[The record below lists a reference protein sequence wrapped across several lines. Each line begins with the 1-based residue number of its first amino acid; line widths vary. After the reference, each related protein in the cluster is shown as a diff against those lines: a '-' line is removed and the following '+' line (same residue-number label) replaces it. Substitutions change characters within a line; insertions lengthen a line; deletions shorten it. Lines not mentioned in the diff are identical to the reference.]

1 MATGVVMIDNGE
13 LTAILRAAARAEIL
27 PRFRNL
33 GAGDIATK
41 SDPHD
46 LVTEA
51 DTAAE
56 VRITEA
62 LRARLPQALI
72 VGEEAV
78 SANASLLDG
87 LGTAELSAIIDP
99 VDGTWNFARG
109 LALFGMIL
117 ALGARGRVTH
127 GILYDPLL
135 DDRVEAR
142 EDGPC
147 EMVTA
152 DGNRRRLATSPIAD
166 PALMT
171 VYLPLALVP
180 RERRP
185 ALAATFAEFGRV
197 GGLRCSCHEYRLIAQ
212 GHAEAAL
219 AAVLNP
225 WDHAAGALAVTRAGG
240 VARMLDG
247 DDYHLG
253 LARDAGYL
261 LTASSEAAWEA
272 MAVRLRPALL

>member
-1 MATGVVMIDNGE
+1 MIDIGE
-13 LTAILRAAARAEIL
+13 LAEILKAAARAEIL
-27 PRFRNL
+27 PRFRRL

-41 SDPHD
+41 DGPDD

-51 DTAAE
+51 DTRAE
-56 VRITEA
+56 LRIMAA
-62 LRARLPQALI
+62 LRDLLPGALI
-72 VGEEAV
+72 IGEEAV
-78 SANASLLDG
+78 SEDAALLDG

-117 ALGARGRVTH
+117 ALGERGRVTR

-135 DDRVEAR
+135 DDRIEAH

-152 DGNRRRLATSPIAD
+152 DGVRRVLSTSDITD
-166 PALMT
+166 PERMNL
-171 VYLPLALVP
+171 YISLALLP
-180 RERRP
+180 AERQP
-185 ALAATFAEFGRV
+185 AVAAAFPAFGRV
-197 GGLRCSCHEYRLIAQ
+197 TSLRCSCHEYRLIAQ
-212 GHAEAAL
+212 GYAEAAL

-225 WDHAAGALAVTRAGG
+225 WDHGAGALAVTRAGG

-247 DDYHLG
+247 RDYHLG
-253 LARDAGYL
+253 LPRDAGYL
-261 LTASSEAAWEA
+261 LTAASEAAWEA
-272 MAVRLRPALL
+272 AAARLGPALL

>member
-1 MATGVVMIDNGE
+1 MIDNGE
-13 LTAILRAAARAEIL
+13 LAKILKAAARAEIL
-27 PRFRNL
+27 PRFRRL

-41 SDPHD
+41 SGPDD

-51 DTAAE
+51 DTRAE
-56 VRITEA
+56 IHISAA
-62 LRARLPQALI
+62 LRDLLPGALI
-72 VGEEAV
+72 VGEESV
-78 SANASLLDG
+78 SEDATLLDG

-117 ALGARGRVTH
+117 ALGERGRVTH
-127 GILYDPLL
+127 GLLYDPLL
-135 DDRVEAR
+135 DDRIEAH

-147 EMVTA
+147 ELVTS
-152 DGNRRRLATSPIAD
+152 DGGRRVLSTSEISD
-166 PALMT
+166 PDRMNLY
-171 VYLPLALVP
+171 VPLALL
-180 RERRP
+180 P
-185 ALAATFAEFGRV
+185 ADRQHAVAAAFPGFGRV
-197 GGLRCSCHEYRLIAQ
+197 TSLRCSCHEYRLIAQ

-247 DDYHLG
+247 RSYHLG
-253 LARDAGYL
+253 LPRDAGYL

-272 MAVRLRPALL
+272 VAARLGPALL

>member
-1 MATGVVMIDNGE
+1 MIDNAE
-13 LTAILRAAARAEIL
+13 LAKILKAAARAEIL
-27 PRFRNL
+27 PRFRRL

-41 SDPHD
+41 SGPDD

-51 DTAAE
+51 DTRAE
-56 VRITEA
+56 IHISAA
-62 LRARLPQALI
+62 LRDLLPGALI
-72 VGEEAV
+72 VGEESV
-78 SANASLLDG
+78 SEDATLLDG

-117 ALGARGRVTH
+117 ALGERGRVTH
-127 GILYDPLL
+127 GLLYDPLL
-135 DDRVEAR
+135 DDRIEAH

-147 EMVTA
+147 ELVTS
-152 DGNRRRLATSPIAD
+152 DGGRRVLSTSEISD
-166 PALMT
+166 PARMNLY
-171 VYLPLALVP
+171 VPLALL
-180 RERRP
+180 P
-185 ALAATFAEFGRV
+185 ADRQHAVAAAFPGFGRV
-197 GGLRCSCHEYRLIAQ
+197 TSLRCSCHEYRLIAQ

-247 DDYHLG
+247 RNYHLG
-253 LARDAGYL
+253 LPRDAGYL

-272 MAVRLRPALL
+272 VAARLGPALL

>member
-1 MATGVVMIDNGE
+1 MIDNDE
-13 LTAILRAAARAEIL
+13 LTTILRAAARAEIL
-27 PRFRNL
+27 PRFRTL
-33 GAGDIATK
+33 GAADIAIK
-41 SDPHD
+41 SNPHD

-56 VRITEA
+56 ARITEA
-62 LRARLPQALI
+62 LRARLPGALI

-78 SANASLLDG
+78 SADVTLLDG

-135 DDRVEAR
+135 DDRVEAH

-147 EMVTA
+147 EMVAA
-152 DGNRRRLATSPIAD
+152 DGTRRRLATSAIVD

-171 VYLPLALVP
+171 VYLPLALVAP
-180 RERRP
+180 EKR
-185 ALAATFAEFGRV
+185 AGLAATFPDFGRV
-197 GGLRCSCHEYRLIAQ
+197 GGLRCACYEYRLIAQ
-212 GHAEAAL
+212 GHAEVAL

-225 WDHAAGALAVTRAGG
+225 WDHAAGALAVKRAGG

-247 DDYHLG
+247 GDYHLG

-261 LTASSEAAWEA
+261 LTAANETAWEA
-272 MAVRLRPALL
+272 AAARLGPALL

>member
-1 MATGVVMIDNGE
+1 MIGNDE

-27 PRFRNL
+27 PRFRTL
-33 GAGDIATK
+33 GAADIAIK
-41 SDPHD
+41 SNPHD

-56 VRITEA
+56 ARITEA
-62 LRARLPQALI
+62 LRARLPHALI

-78 SANASLLDG
+78 SADATLLDG
-87 LGTAELSAIIDP
+87 LGTTELSAIIDP

-135 DDRVEAR
+135 DDRVEAH

-147 EMVTA
+147 EMVAA
-152 DGNRRRLATSPIAD
+152 DGTRRRLATSAIAD

-171 VYLPLALVP
+171 VYLPLALVAP
-180 RERRP
+180 EKR
-185 ALAATFAEFGRV
+185 AGLAATFPGFGRV
-197 GGLRCSCHEYRLIAQ
+197 GGLRCACHEYRLIAQ
-212 GHAEAAL
+212 GHAEVAL

-247 DDYHLG
+247 SDYHLG

-261 LTASSEAAWEA
+261 LTAANETAWEA
-272 MAVRLRPALL
+272 AAARLGPALL